1 MAVATTTAP
10 VMIVVVVVPI
20 SAVVVLVLIVI
31 LLVVLLLM
39 LLMVMHLLGILL
51 RILQPVPDG
60 GIVLAT
66 SAAATTSST
75 ATIIHGR
82 GHSTQDRMVQV
93 IVERRRRVTHASHR
107 KATRE
112 TALVVQAR
120 NLRLLLL
127 LVGRHSLLLRVVL
140 VRELWLLVMVVVGVT
155 YILIIAIA
163 VMSHRRARPVDLQ
176 VPKPIVEVR
185 FGDYVRAA
193 AVDHRWSA
201 VRGTFVAKVW
211 HRSSAVRSSASATPS
226 SAVVPSEPRVV
237 TTAVLRL
244 LLLRRGGLL
253 GHEYRRVC
261 GEVVSCSGRP
271 QRGKA
276 RFGTALPLATSA
288 LLIHADCSS
297 CCCCFSRVLLFLLR
311 SVQTESVLFSTI
323 ILCVTPWHNRKHS

>member
-1 MAVATTTAP
+1 MFFDCLLYLFRIAIRPAAVIVANAVAVATTTAS

-66 SAAATTSST
+66 STATTSSST

-127 LVGRHSLLLRVVL
+127 LLVGRHSLLLRVVL

-155 YILIIAIA
+155 YL
-163 VMSHRRARPVDLQ
+163 
-176 VPKPIVEVR
+176 
-185 FGDYVRAA
+185 RAA
-193 AVDHRWSA
+193 
-201 VRGTFVAKVW
+201 
-211 HRSSAVRSSASATPS
+211 
-226 SAVVPSEPRVV
+226 
-237 TTAVLRL
+237 
-244 LLLRRGGLL
+244 
-253 GHEYRRVC
+253 
-261 GEVVSCSGRP
+261 
-271 QRGKA
+271 
-276 RFGTALPLATSA
+276 
-288 LLIHADCSS
+288 
-297 CCCCFSRVLLFLLR
+297 SRVNFG
-311 SVQTESVLFSTI
+311 SFHVGFVVGGFFLFSAGH
-323 ILCVTPWHNRKHS
+323 V